1 MPTGEKFAGAGELKK
16 ILLNRSDLFVG
27 AYAEKLMN
35 YAIGRGT
42 EYYDQPALRQIL
54 REAKPD
60 GYKWN
65 ALVMGVIRSAPFT
78 SRVVR

>member
-1 MPTGEKFAGAGELKK
+1 MLF
-16 ILLNRSDLFVG
+16 RS
-27 AYAEKLMN
+27 AYTEKLMT

-42 EYYDQPALRQIL
+42 EYYDQPVLRQIL